1 MGQSNLTES
10 FNERAQDIARSLI
23 DAMENKLTLHG
34 ELNRYDVFCEW
45 YEEVDQLPDVELW
58 LRDRSDDSRIGPL
71 DVKTHLGH

>member
-1 MGQSNLTES
+1 
-10 FNERAQDIARSLI
+10 
-23 DAMENKLTLHG
+23 MENKLTLHG